1 MTSIALSI
9 LTSQSVEE
17 GRQNMKMSD
26 SEINAIVGAEERDS
40 IDFQTQIG
48 QDRAK
53 LMDYYN
59 CMPYGDEQEGQ
70 SQVVTSD
77 VSDVIEGMLPS
88 LVRIFTQGK
97 YVARF
102 ESDNPEYDKE
112 ADQKTAWANY
122 VFTRQNDGT
131 LILHNMFKDA
141 LLQYTGTVKVYWDEK
156 KEVTKEKY
164 RGLSLF
170 ELQKLQMDEET
181 EIEEQE
187 ERIEVIQGAPFTVYD
202 VSVKR
207 TTTIG
212 QTRVDNVPPEEFLI
226 CRSARDFRNPRFIGH
241 RTPKTRSQ
249 LILMGFDKDVVDT
262 LPADEYFDFQVSEEK
277 NARYWNY
284 DGLVDTNPGDS
295 SNDIIYLGEYYVYI
309 DTDGDGVAELWQ
321 VFRAGNQILDKAQV
335 DEHPFCVVVPIP
347 IPHRAIGSCPAEQV
361 ADIQYLKSTLMRQ
374 ALNNVYQTN
383 YMRTIVNERVDLDD
397 LLTPRAGGIIRVN
410 DEGPIGDS
418 LQPLVVQP
426 IAEPILR
433 MMEYVDVMREVRTGV
448 TRYNQGLDSESLNKT
463 ATGFKGIMEASQQR
477 LDMIARIFADTGV
490 RDIFRKII
498 KLGMQYQNDV
508 MQIRV
513 MGTPMEIDPTSW
525 RQNLDCR
532 LDVGLGSGDRQEKII
547 NLNAI
552 LTLQQQF
559 MQQGLALTDQAKMY
573 NTLERLAVEVGL
585 KDAAPYFN
593 DPNQPQQVL
602 QAQVEQL
609 TAMVQQMQAQ
619 MQNPLAEVEQIKAQA
634 KLAAEQQQQQFD
646 GQKMLLEMEQRQ
658 REFQANYLTKL
669 TELELK
675 YGQNVPGSMV

>member
-1 MTSIALSI
+1 
-9 LTSQSVEE
+9 
-17 GRQNMKMSD
+17 MKMSD
-26 SEINAIVGAEERDS
+26 AEINKIVGAEEDDS
-40 IDFQTQIG
+40 INFQSQIG
-48 QDRAK
+48 RDRAK
-53 LMDYYN
+53 LLDYYN
-59 CMPYGDEQEGQ
+59 CRPYGDEVEGQ
-70 SQVVTSD
+70 SQVVTSE

-97 YVARF
+97 YIARF

-141 LLQYTGTVKVYWDEK
+141 LLQYTGTVKIYWDEK

-170 ELQKLQMDEET
+170 ELQKLQMDQET

-187 ERIEVIQGAPFTVYD
+187 ERIEAVQGTPITVYD
-202 VSVKR
+202 VQVKR
-207 TTTIG
+207 TKTIG

-241 RTPKTRSQ
+241 RTPKTRSE
-249 LILMGFDKDVVDT
+249 LILMGFDRDT
-262 LPADEYFDFQVSEEK
+262 VENLPADEYYDFDVSYEK
-277 NARYWNY
+277 NSRYWNY
-284 DGLVDTNPGDS
+284 DGLIETNPGDP
-295 SNDIIYLGEYYVYI
+295 SNDVIYLGEYYVYM

-321 VFRAGNQILDKAQV
+321 VFRAGNVILDKNQV
-335 DEHPFCVVVPIP
+335 DEHPFAVVVPIP
-347 IPHRAIGSCPAEQV
+347 IPHRAIGSCPGEQV

-397 LLTPRAGGIIRVN
+397 LLTPRAGGIIRIN

-418 LQPLVVQP
+418 LQPLAVQP

-448 TRYNQGLDSESLNKT
+448 TRYNQGLDSEALNKT

-498 KLGMQYQNDV
+498 KLGMQYQNDS

-525 RQNLDCR
+525 RNNLDCR
-532 LDVGLGSGDRQEKII
+532 IDVGLGSGDRQEKIV
-547 NLNAI
+547 NLNTI
-552 LTLQQQF
+552 LAMQQQF
-559 MQQGLALTDQAKMY
+559 MQQGLPLADQAKMY
-573 NTLERLAVEVGL
+573 NTLEKLVVEVGL
-585 KDAAPYFN
+585 KDASPYFN
-593 DPNQPQQVL
+593 DPSQPQELL

-609 TAMVQQMQAQ
+609 SAAVQQLQAQ

-634 KLAAEQQQQQFD
+634 TLAEQQQKQQFET
-646 GQKMLLEMEQRQ
+646 QKLLLELEQKRK
-658 REFQANYLTKL
+658 EFETNYLTKL

-675 YGQNVPGSMV
+675 YGQNVPGALV

>member
-1 MTSIALSI
+1 
-9 LTSQSVEE
+9 
-17 GRQNMKMSD
+17 MKMSD
-26 SEINAIVGAEERDS
+26 AEINKIVGAEEDDA
-40 IDFQTQIG
+40 INFQSQIG
-48 QDRAK
+48 RDRAK
-53 LMDYYN
+53 LLDYYN
-59 CMPYGDEQEGQ
+59 CRPYGDEVEGQ

-141 LLQYTGTVKVYWDEK
+141 LLQYTGTVKIYWDEK
-156 KEVTKEKY
+156 KDVTKERY

-187 ERIEVIQGAPFTVYD
+187 ERIEVVQGTPFTVYD
-202 VSVKR
+202 VQVKR
-207 TTTIG
+207 TKTIG
-212 QTRVDNVPPEEFLI
+212 QTRIDNVPPEEFLI

-241 RTPKTRSQ
+241 RTPKTRSE
-249 LILMGFDKDVVDT
+249 LILMGFDRDT
-262 LPADEYFDFQVSEEK
+262 VENLPADEYYDFEVSYEK

-284 DGLVDTNPGDS
+284 DGLIETNPGDAS
-295 SNDIIYLGEYYVYI
+295 QDIIYLGEYYVYM

-321 VFRAGNQILDKAQV
+321 VFRAGNEILDKNQV
-335 DEHPFCVVVPIP
+335 DEHPFAVVVPIP
-347 IPHRAIGSCPAEQV
+347 IPHRAIGSCPGEQV

-448 TRYNQGLDSESLNKT
+448 TRYNQGLDSEALNKT

-498 KLGMQYQNDV
+498 KLGMQYQNDS

-525 RQNLDCR
+525 RNNLDCR
-532 LDVGLGSGDRQEKII
+532 IDVGLGSGDRQEKIV

-552 LTLQQQF
+552 LAMQQQF
-559 MQQGLALTDQAKMY
+559 LQQGLPLADQAKMY
-573 NTLERLAVEVGL
+573 NTLEKLVVEVGL
-585 KDAAPYFN
+585 KDASPYFN
-593 DPNQPQQVL
+593 DPTQPQQML

-609 TAMVQQMQAQ
+609 SAAVQQLQAQ

-634 KLAAEQQQQQFD
+634 SLAEQQQKQQFET
-646 GQKMLLEMEQRQ
+646 QKLLLEMEQKRK
-658 REFQANYLTKL
+658 EFETNYLTKL

-675 YGQNVPGSMV
+675 YGQNVPGALV

>member
-1 MTSIALSI
+1 
-9 LTSQSVEE
+9 
-17 GRQNMKMSD
+17 MKMSD
-26 SEINAIVGAEERDS
+26 SEINAIVAAEERDS

-59 CMPYGDEQEGQ
+59 CRPYGDEVEGQ

-97 YVARF
+97 NIAYF
-102 ESDNPEYDKE
+102 E
-112 ADQKTAWANY
+112 ADRPQYDLEAQQKTAYANW

-156 KEVTKEKY
+156 KEVTKERY

-170 ELQKLQMDEET
+170 ELQKLQLDEET

-187 ERIEVIQGAPFTVYD
+187 ERQEFVQGTPVTVYD
-202 VSVKR
+202 VVVKR

-212 QTRVDNVPPEEFLI
+212 KTCIDNVPPEEFLI
-226 CRSARDFRNPRFIGH
+226 SRRARDFKNPPFIGH

-249 LILMGFDKDVVDT
+249 LILMGFDKDIVET
-262 LPADEYFDFQVSEEK
+262 LPADEYFDFQMSEEK

-284 DGLVDTNPGDS
+284 DGLYDVNPGDP
-295 SNDIIYLGEYYVYI
+295 SNDIIYLGEYYVYL

-321 VFRAGNQILDKAQV
+321 VFRAGNQVLNKEQV
-335 DEHPFCVVVPIP
+335 EEHPFCVVVPIP
-347 IPHRAIGSCPAEQV
+347 IPHRAIGSCPGEQV

-374 ALNNVYQTN
+374 ALNNIYQTN

-397 LLTPRAGGIIRVN
+397 LLTPRAGGIVRVN
-410 DEGPIGDS
+410 DDGPIGDS

-448 TRYNQGLDSESLNKT
+448 TRYNQGLDSEALNKT

-490 RDIFRKII
+490 RDIFRKIV
-498 KLGMQYQNDV
+498 KLAMQYQNDAL
-508 MQIRV
+508 QIRV
-513 MGTPMEIDPTSW
+513 LGEPLEVDPTSW
-525 RQNLDCR
+525 RRNLDCR
-532 LDVGLGSGDRQEKII
+532 LDVGLGSGDRQEKIV

-552 LTLQQQF
+552 LAIQQGL
-559 MQQGLALTDQAKMY
+559 MQQGSQLTDQTKMY
-573 NTLERLAVEVGL
+573 NTLDKLAVEVGL
-585 KDAAPYFN
+585 KDAALYFN
-593 DPNQPQQVL
+593 NPAQPQEML

-609 TAMVQQMQAQ
+609 TQMVQQMQAQ
-619 MQNPLAEVEQIKAQA
+619 MQNPLAEVEQIKAEA
-634 KLAAEQQQQQFD
+634 KLATTQQQQQFD
-646 GQKMLLEMEQRQ
+646 MQKLLMEMEQKQ
-658 REFQANYLTKL
+658 REFQTNYLTKL

>member
-1 MTSIALSI
+1 
-9 LTSQSVEE
+9 
-17 GRQNMKMSD
+17 MKMSD
-26 SEINAIVGAEERDS
+26 AEINKIVGAEEDDS
-40 IDFQTQIG
+40 INFQSQIG
-48 QDRAK
+48 RDRAK
-53 LMDYYN
+53 LLDYYN
-59 CMPYGDEQEGQ
+59 CRPYGDEVEGQ
-70 SQVVTSD
+70 SQVVTSE

-97 YVARF
+97 YIARF

-141 LLQYTGTVKVYWDEK
+141 LLQYTGTVKIYWDEK

-187 ERIEVIQGAPFTVYD
+187 ERIEAVQGTPITVYD
-202 VSVKR
+202 VQIKR
-207 TTTIG
+207 TKTIG
-212 QTRVDNVPPEEFLI
+212 QTRIDNVPPEEFLI

-241 RTPKTRSQ
+241 RTPKTRSE
-249 LILMGFDKDVVDT
+249 LILMGFDRDT
-262 LPADEYFDFQVSEEK
+262 VENLPADEYYDFDVSYEK
-277 NARYWNY
+277 NSRYWNY
-284 DGLVDTNPGDS
+284 DGLIETNPGDP
-295 SNDIIYLGEYYVYI
+295 SNDVIYLGEYYVYM

-321 VFRAGNQILDKAQV
+321 VFRAGNVILDKNQV
-335 DEHPFCVVVPIP
+335 DEHPFAVVVPIP
-347 IPHRAIGSCPAEQV
+347 IPHRAIGSCPGEQV

-397 LLTPRAGGIIRVN
+397 LLTPRAGGIIRIN

-418 LQPLVVQP
+418 LQPLAVQP

-448 TRYNQGLDSESLNKT
+448 TRYNQGLDSEALNKT

-498 KLGMQYQNDV
+498 KLGMQYQNDS

-525 RQNLDCR
+525 RNNLDCR
-532 LDVGLGSGDRQEKII
+532 IDVGLGSGDRQEKIV
-547 NLNAI
+547 NLNTI
-552 LTLQQQF
+552 LAMQQQF
-559 MQQGLALTDQAKMY
+559 MQQGLPLADQAKMY
-573 NTLERLAVEVGL
+573 NTLEKLVVEVGL
-585 KDAAPYFN
+585 KDASPYFN
-593 DPNQPQQVL
+593 DPSQPQELL

-609 TAMVQQMQAQ
+609 SAAVQQLQAQ

-634 KLAAEQQQQQFD
+634 TLAEQQQKQQFET
-646 GQKMLLEMEQRQ
+646 QKLLLELEQKRK
-658 REFQANYLTKL
+658 EFETNYLTKL

-675 YGQNVPGSMV
+675 YGQNVPGALV

>member
-1 MTSIALSI
+1 
-9 LTSQSVEE
+9 
-17 GRQNMKMSD
+17 MKMSD
-26 SEINAIVGAEERDS
+26 SEINAIVAAEERDS

-59 CMPYGDEQEGQ
+59 CRPYGDEVEGQ

-97 YVARF
+97 NIAYF
-102 ESDNPEYDKE
+102 E
-112 ADQKTAWANY
+112 ADRPQYDLEAQQKTAYANW

-156 KEVTKEKY
+156 KEVTKERY

-170 ELQKLQMDEET
+170 ELQKLQLDEET

-187 ERIEVIQGAPFTVYD
+187 ERQEFVQGTPVTVYD
-202 VSVKR
+202 VVVKR

-212 QTRVDNVPPEEFLI
+212 KTCIDNVPPEEFLI
-226 CRSARDFRNPRFIGH
+226 SRRARDFKNPPFIGH

-249 LILMGFDKDVVDT
+249 LILMGFDKDIVET
-262 LPADEYFDFQVSEEK
+262 LPADEYFDFQMSEEK

-284 DGLVDTNPGDS
+284 DGLYDVNPGDP
-295 SNDIIYLGEYYVYI
+295 SNDIIYLGEYYVYL

-321 VFRAGNQILDKAQV
+321 VFRAGNQVLNKEQV
-335 DEHPFCVVVPIP
+335 EEHPFCVVVPIP
-347 IPHRAIGSCPAEQV
+347 IPHRAIGSCPGEQV

-374 ALNNVYQTN
+374 ALNNIYQTN

-397 LLTPRAGGIIRVN
+397 LLTPRAGGIVRVN
-410 DEGPIGDS
+410 DDGPIGDS

-448 TRYNQGLDSESLNKT
+448 TRYNQGLDSEALNKT

-490 RDIFRKII
+490 RDIFRKIV
-498 KLGMQYQNDV
+498 KLAMQYQNDAL
-508 MQIRV
+508 QIRV
-513 MGTPMEIDPTSW
+513 LGEPLEVDPTSW
-525 RQNLDCR
+525 RRNLDCR
-532 LDVGLGSGDRQEKII
+532 LDVGLGSGDRQEKIV

-552 LTLQQQF
+552 LAI
-559 MQQGLALTDQAKMY
+559 QQGLIQQGSQLTDQTKMY
-573 NTLERLAVEVGL
+573 NTLDKLAVEVGL
-585 KDAAPYFN
+585 KDAALYFN
-593 DPNQPQQVL
+593 NPAQPQEML

-609 TAMVQQMQAQ
+609 TQMVQQMQAQ
-619 MQNPLAEVEQIKAQA
+619 MQNPLAEVEQIKAEA
-634 KLAAEQQQQQFD
+634 KLATTQQQQQFD
-646 GQKMLLEMEQRQ
+646 MQKLLMEMEQKQ
-658 REFQANYLTKL
+658 REFQTNYLTKL

>member
-1 MTSIALSI
+1 
-9 LTSQSVEE
+9 
-17 GRQNMKMSD
+17 MKMSD
-26 SEINAIVGAEERDS
+26 AEINKIVGAEEDDA
-40 IDFQTQIG
+40 INFQSQIG
-48 QDRAK
+48 RDRAK
-53 LMDYYN
+53 LLDYYN
-59 CMPYGDEQEGQ
+59 CRPYGDEVEGQ

-141 LLQYTGTVKVYWDEK
+141 LLQYTGTVKIYWDEK
-156 KEVTKEKY
+156 KDVTKERY

-187 ERIEVIQGAPFTVYD
+187 ERIEVVQGTPFTVYD
-202 VSVKR
+202 VQVKR
-207 TTTIG
+207 TKTIG
-212 QTRVDNVPPEEFLI
+212 QTRIDNVPPEEFLI

-241 RTPKTRSQ
+241 RTPKTRSE
-249 LILMGFDKDVVDT
+249 LILMGFDRDT
-262 LPADEYFDFQVSEEK
+262 VENLPADEYYDFEVSYEK
-277 NARYWNY
+277 NSRYWNY
-284 DGLVDTNPGDS
+284 DGLLETNPGDAS
-295 SNDIIYLGEYYVYI
+295 QDIIYLGEYYVYM

-321 VFRAGNQILDKAQV
+321 VFRAGNVILDKNQV
-335 DEHPFCVVVPIP
+335 DEHPFAVVVPIP
-347 IPHRAIGSCPAEQV
+347 IPHRAIGSCPGEQV

-418 LQPLVVQP
+418 LQPLAVQP

-448 TRYNQGLDSESLNKT
+448 TRYNQGLDSEALNKT

-498 KLGMQYQNDV
+498 KLGMQYQNDS

-525 RQNLDCR
+525 RNNLDCR
-532 LDVGLGSGDRQEKII
+532 IDVGLGSGDRQEKIV

-552 LTLQQQF
+552 LAMQQQF
-559 MQQGLALTDQAKMY
+559 LQQGLPLADQAKMY
-573 NTLERLAVEVGL
+573 NTLEKLVVEVGL

-593 DPNQPQQVL
+593 DPSQPQQLL

-609 TAMVQQMQAQ
+609 SAAVQQLQAQ

-634 KLAAEQQQQQFD
+634 SLAEQQQKQQFET
-646 GQKMLLEMEQRQ
+646 QKLLLEMEQKRK
-658 REFQANYLTKL
+658 EFETNYLTKL

-675 YGQNVPGSMV
+675 YGQNVPGALV

>member
-1 MTSIALSI
+1 
-9 LTSQSVEE
+9 
-17 GRQNMKMSD
+17 MKMPD
-26 SEINAIVGAEERDS
+26 SEINAIVAAEERDS

-59 CMPYGDEQEGQ
+59 CRPYGDEVEGQ

-97 YVARF
+97 NIAYF
-102 ESDNPEYDKE
+102 ESDRPQYDRE
-112 ADQKTAWANY
+112 AQQKTAYANW

-141 LLQYTGTVKVYWDEK
+141 LLQYTGTVKVYWDES
-156 KEVTKEKY
+156 KEVTKERY

-170 ELQKLQMDEET
+170 ELQKLQLDEET

-187 ERIEVIQGAPFTVYD
+187 ERQEFVQGTPVTVYD
-202 VSVKR
+202 VVVKR
-207 TTTIG
+207 TTIVG
-212 QTRVDNVPPEEFLI
+212 KTRIDNVPPEEFLI
-226 CRSARDFRNPRFIGH
+226 SRRARDFKNPPFIGH

-249 LILMGFDKDVVDT
+249 LILMGFDKDVVET
-262 LPADEYFDFQVSEEK
+262 LPADEYFDFQMSEEK

-284 DGLVDTNPGDS
+284 DGLYDVNPGDP
-295 SNDIIYLGEYYVYI
+295 SNDIIYLGEYYVYL
-309 DTDGDGVAELWQ
+309 DTDGDGIAELWQ
-321 VFRAGNQILDKAQV
+321 VFRAGNQVLAKEQV
-335 DEHPFCVVVPIP
+335 EEHPFCVVVPIP
-347 IPHRAIGSCPAEQV
+347 IPHRAIGSCPGEQV

-448 TRYNQGLDSESLNKT
+448 TRYNQGLDSEALNKT

-490 RDIFRKII
+490 RDIFRKIV
-498 KLGMQYQNDV
+498 KLAMQYQNDAL
-508 MQIRV
+508 QIRV
-513 MGTPMEIDPTSW
+513 LGEPLEVDPTAW
-525 RQNLDCR
+525 RNNLDCR

-552 LTLQQQF
+552 LAI
-559 MQQGLALTDQAKMY
+559 QQGLIQQGSPLTDQVKMY
-573 NTLERLAVEVGL
+573 NTLDKLAVEVGL
-585 KDAAPYFN
+585 KDAGLYFN
-593 DPNQPQQVL
+593 NPTQPQELL

-609 TAMVQQMQAQ
+609 TMMVQQMQAQ
-619 MQNPLAEVEQIKAQA
+619 LQNPLAEVEQIKSQT
-634 KLAAEQQQQQFD
+634 KLATEQQQQQFD
-646 GQKMLLEMEQRQ
+646 MQKMLLEMEQRQ

>member
-1 MTSIALSI
+1 
-9 LTSQSVEE
+9 
-17 GRQNMKMSD
+17 MKMSD
-26 SEINAIVGAEERDS
+26 SEINAIVAAEERDS

-59 CMPYGDEQEGQ
+59 CRPYGDEVDGQ

-97 YVARF
+97 NIAYF
-102 ESDNPEYDKE
+102 ESDRPQYDRE
-112 ADQKTAWANY
+112 AQQKTAYANW

-156 KEVTKEKY
+156 KEVTKERY

-170 ELQKLQMDEET
+170 ELQKLQLDEET
-181 EIEEQE
+181 EIEDQE
-187 ERIEVIQGAPFTVYD
+187 ERQEFVQGVPVTVYD

-207 TTTIG
+207 TTVIG
-212 QTRVDNVPPEEFLI
+212 KTCIDNIPPEEFLI
-226 CRSARDFRNPRFIGH
+226 SRRARDFKNPPFIGH

-249 LILMGFDKDVVDT
+249 LILMGFDKDIVET
-262 LPADEYFDFQVSEEK
+262 LPADEYFDFQMSEEK

-284 DGLVDTNPGDS
+284 DGLYDVNPGDP
-295 SNDIIYLGEYYVYI
+295 SNDIIYLGEYYAYL

-321 VFRAGNQILDKAQV
+321 VFRAGNQVLAKEQV

-347 IPHRAIGSCPAEQV
+347 IPHRAIGSCPGEQV
-361 ADIQYLKSTLMRQ
+361 ADIQYLKSTLLRQ
-374 ALNNVYQTN
+374 ALNNIYQTN

-397 LLTPRAGGIIRVN
+397 LLTPRAGGIVRVN
-410 DEGPIGDS
+410 DDGPIGDS

-448 TRYNQGLDSESLNKT
+448 TRYNQGLDSEALNKT

-477 LDMIARIFADTGV
+477 MDMIARIFADTGV
-490 RDIFRKII
+490 RDIFRKIV
-498 KLGMQYQNDV
+498 KLAMQYQNDAL
-508 MQIRV
+508 QIRV
-513 MGTPMEIDPTSW
+513 LGEPLEVDPTAW
-525 RQNLDCR
+525 RYNLDCR

-552 LTLQQQF
+552 LAI
-559 MQQGLALTDQAKMY
+559 QQGLMQTGSPLTDQAKMY
-573 NTLERLAVEVGL
+573 NTLDKLAVEVGL
-585 KDAAPYFN
+585 KDAGLYFN
-593 DPNQPQQVL
+593 NPAQPAQLL

-619 MQNPLAEVEQIKAQA
+619 MQNPLAEVEQIKAEA
-634 KLAAEQQQQQFD
+634 KLAVEQQQQQFD
-646 GQKMLLEMEQRQ
+646 TQKLLLEMEQRQ

-675 YGQNVPGSMV
+675 YKQNVPGAIV

>member
-1 MTSIALSI
+1 
-9 LTSQSVEE
+9 
-17 GRQNMKMSD
+17 MKMSD
-26 SEINAIVGAEERDS
+26 AEINKIVGAEEDDA
-40 IDFQTQIG
+40 INFQSQIG
-48 QDRAK
+48 RDRAK
-53 LMDYYN
+53 LLDYYN
-59 CMPYGDEQEGQ
+59 CRPYGDEVEGQ

-141 LLQYTGTVKVYWDEK
+141 LLQYTGTVKIYWDEK
-156 KEVTKEKY
+156 KDVTKEKY

-170 ELQKLQMDEET
+170 ELQKLQIDEET

-187 ERIEVIQGAPFTVYD
+187 ERIEVVQGTPFTVYD
-202 VSVKR
+202 VQVKR
-207 TTTIG
+207 TKTIG
-212 QTRVDNVPPEEFLI
+212 QTRIDNVPPEEFLI

-241 RTPKTRSQ
+241 RTPKTRSE
-249 LILMGFDKDVVDT
+249 LILMGFDRDT
-262 LPADEYFDFQVSEEK
+262 VENLPADEYYDFEVSYEK
-277 NARYWNY
+277 NSRYWNY
-284 DGLVDTNPGDS
+284 DGLLETNPGDPS
-295 SNDIIYLGEYYVYI
+295 QDVIYLGEYYVYM

-321 VFRAGNQILDKAQV
+321 VFRAGNVILDKNQV
-335 DEHPFCVVVPIP
+335 DEHPFAVVVPIP
-347 IPHRAIGSCPAEQV
+347 IPHRAIGSCPGEQV

-418 LQPLVVQP
+418 LQPLAVQP

-448 TRYNQGLDSESLNKT
+448 TRYNQGLDSEALNKT
-463 ATGFKGIMEASQQR
+463 ATGFRGIMEASQQR

-498 KLGMQYQNDV
+498 KLGMQYQNDS

-525 RQNLDCR
+525 RNNLDCR
-532 LDVGLGSGDRQEKII
+532 IDVGLGSGDRQEKIV

-552 LTLQQQF
+552 LAMQQQF
-559 MQQGLALTDQAKMY
+559 MQQGMPLADQAKMY
-573 NTLERLAVEVGL
+573 NTLEKLVVEVGL
-585 KDAAPYFN
+585 KDASPYFN
-593 DPNQPQQVL
+593 DPSQPQQLL

-609 TAMVQQMQAQ
+609 SAAVQQLQAQ

-634 KLAAEQQQQQFD
+634 SLAEQQQKQQFET
-646 GQKMLLEMEQRQ
+646 QKLLLELEQKRK
-658 REFQANYLTKL
+658 EFETNYLTKL

-675 YGQNVPGSMV
+675 YGQNVPGALV

>member
-1 MTSIALSI
+1 
-9 LTSQSVEE
+9 
-17 GRQNMKMSD
+17 MKMSD
-26 SEINAIVGAEERDS
+26 SEINAIVAAEERDS

-59 CMPYGDEQEGQ
+59 CRPYGDEVDGQ

-97 YVARF
+97 NIAYF
-102 ESDNPEYDKE
+102 ESDRPQFDRE
-112 ADQKTAWANY
+112 AQQKTAYANW

-156 KEVTKEKY
+156 KEVTKERY
-164 RGLSLF
+164 RGLSLL
-170 ELQKLQMDEET
+170 ELQRLQLDEET
-181 EIEEQE
+181 EIEDQE
-187 ERIEVIQGAPFTVYD
+187 ERQELVQGVPVTVYD

-212 QTRVDNVPPEEFLI
+212 KTCIDNIPPEEFLI
-226 CRSARDFRNPRFIGH
+226 SRRARDFKNPPFIGH

-249 LILMGFDKDVVDT
+249 LILMGFDKDVVET
-262 LPADEYFDFQVSEEK
+262 LPADEYFDFQMSEEK

-284 DGLVDTNPGDS
+284 DGLYDVNPGDP
-295 SNDIIYLGEYYVYI
+295 SNDIIYLGEYYAYL

-321 VFRAGNQILDKAQV
+321 VFRAGNQVLAKEQV

-347 IPHRAIGSCPAEQV
+347 IPHRAIGSCPGEQV
-361 ADIQYLKSTLMRQ
+361 ADIQYLKSTLLRQ
-374 ALNNVYQTN
+374 ALNNIYQTN

-397 LLTPRAGGIIRVN
+397 LLTPRAGGIVRIN
-410 DEGPIGDS
+410 DDGPIGDS

-448 TRYNQGLDSESLNKT
+448 TRYNQGLDSEALNKT

-477 LDMIARIFADTGV
+477 MDMIARIFADTGV
-490 RDIFRKII
+490 RDIFRKIV
-498 KLGMQYQNDV
+498 KLAMQYQNDAL
-508 MQIRV
+508 QIRV
-513 MGTPMEIDPTSW
+513 LGEPLEVDPTSW
-525 RQNLDCR
+525 RYNLDCR

-552 LTLQQQF
+552 LAI
-559 MQQGLALTDQAKMY
+559 QQGLMQTGSPLTDQVKMY
-573 NTLERLAVEVGL
+573 NTLDKLAVEVGL
-585 KDAAPYFN
+585 KDAGLYFN
-593 DPNQPQQVL
+593 NPAQPAQLL

-609 TAMVQQMQAQ
+609 TAVVQQLQAQ
-619 MQNPLAEVEQIKAQA
+619 MQNPLAEVEQIKAEA
-634 KLAAEQQQQQFD
+634 KLAVEQQQQQFD
-646 GQKMLLEMEQRQ
+646 TQKMLLEMEQRQ

-675 YGQNVPGSMV
+675 YKQNVPGAIV

>member
-1 MTSIALSI
+1 
-9 LTSQSVEE
+9 
-17 GRQNMKMSD
+17 MKMPD
-26 SEINAIVGAEERDS
+26 SEINAIVAAEERDS

-59 CMPYGDEQEGQ
+59 CRPYGDEVEGQ

-97 YVARF
+97 NIAYF
-102 ESDNPEYDKE
+102 ESDRPQYDRE
-112 ADQKTAWANY
+112 AQQKTAYANW

-141 LLQYTGTVKVYWDEK
+141 LLQYTGTVKVYWDET
-156 KEVTKEKY
+156 KEVTKERY

-170 ELQKLQMDEET
+170 ELQKLQLDEET

-187 ERIEVIQGAPFTVYD
+187 ERQEFVQGAPVTVYD
-202 VSVKR
+202 VVVKR
-207 TTTIG
+207 TTIVG
-212 QTRVDNVPPEEFLI
+212 KTRIDNVPPEEFLI
-226 CRSARDFRNPRFIGH
+226 SRRARDFKNPPFIGH

-249 LILMGFDKDVVDT
+249 LILMGFDKDVVET
-262 LPADEYFDFQVSEEK
+262 LPADEYFDFQMSEEK

-284 DGLVDTNPGDS
+284 DGLYDVNPGDP
-295 SNDIIYLGEYYVYI
+295 SNDIIYLGEYYVYL
-309 DTDGDGVAELWQ
+309 DTDGDGIAELWQ
-321 VFRAGNQILDKAQV
+321 VFRAGNQVLAKEQV
-335 DEHPFCVVVPIP
+335 EEHPFCVVVPIP
-347 IPHRAIGSCPAEQV
+347 IPHRAIGSCPGEQV

-448 TRYNQGLDSESLNKT
+448 TRYNQGLDSEALNKT

-490 RDIFRKII
+490 RDIFRKIV
-498 KLGMQYQNDV
+498 KLAMQYQNDAL
-508 MQIRV
+508 QIRV
-513 MGTPMEIDPTSW
+513 LGEPLEVDPTAW
-525 RQNLDCR
+525 RNNLDCR

-552 LTLQQQF
+552 LAIQQGL
-559 MQQGLALTDQAKMY
+559 MQQGSPLTDQVKMY
-573 NTLERLAVEVGL
+573 NTLDKLAVEVGL
-585 KDAAPYFN
+585 KDASLYFN
-593 DPNQPQQVL
+593 NPTQPQELL

-609 TAMVQQMQAQ
+609 TMMVQQMQAQ
-619 MQNPLAEVEQIKAQA
+619 MQNPLAEVEQIKAQT
-634 KLAAEQQQQQFD
+634 KLATEQQQQQFD
-646 GQKMLLEMEQRQ
+646 TQKMLLEMEQRQ

>member
-1 MTSIALSI
+1 
-9 LTSQSVEE
+9 
-17 GRQNMKMSD
+17 MKMSD
-26 SEINAIVGAEERDS
+26 AEINKIVGAEEDDA
-40 IDFQTQIG
+40 INFQSQIG
-48 QDRAK
+48 RDRAK
-53 LMDYYN
+53 LLDYYN
-59 CMPYGDEQEGQ
+59 CRPYGDEVEGQ

-141 LLQYTGTVKVYWDEK
+141 LLQYTGTVKIYWDEK
-156 KEVTKEKY
+156 KDVTKEKY

-187 ERIEVIQGAPFTVYD
+187 ERIEVVQGTPFTVYD
-202 VSVKR
+202 VQVKR
-207 TTTIG
+207 TKTIG
-212 QTRVDNVPPEEFLI
+212 QTRIDNVPPEEFLI

-241 RTPKTRSQ
+241 RTPKTRSE
-249 LILMGFDKDVVDT
+249 LILMGFDRDT
-262 LPADEYFDFQVSEEK
+262 VENLPADEYYDFEVSYEK
-277 NARYWNY
+277 NSRYWNY
-284 DGLVDTNPGDS
+284 DGLLETNPGDPS
-295 SNDIIYLGEYYVYI
+295 QDVIYLGEYYVYM

-321 VFRAGNQILDKAQV
+321 VFRAGNVILDKNQV
-335 DEHPFCVVVPIP
+335 DEHPFAVVVPIP
-347 IPHRAIGSCPAEQV
+347 IPHRAIGSCPGEQV

-418 LQPLVVQP
+418 LQPLAVQP

-448 TRYNQGLDSESLNKT
+448 TRYNQGLDSEALNKT

-498 KLGMQYQNDV
+498 KLGMQYQNDS

-513 MGTPMEIDPTSW
+513 MGQPMEIDPTSW
-525 RQNLDCR
+525 RNNLDCR
-532 LDVGLGSGDRQEKII
+532 IDVGLGSGDRQEKIV

-552 LTLQQQF
+552 LAMQQQF
-559 MQQGLALTDQAKMY
+559 MQQGMPLADQAKMY
-573 NTLERLAVEVGL
+573 NTLEKLVVEVGL
-585 KDAAPYFN
+585 KDASPYFN
-593 DPNQPQQVL
+593 DPSQPQQLL

-609 TAMVQQMQAQ
+609 SAAVQQLQAQ

-634 KLAAEQQQQQFD
+634 SLAEQQQKQQFET
-646 GQKMLLEMEQRQ
+646 QKLLLELEQKRK
-658 REFQANYLTKL
+658 EFETNYLTKL

-675 YGQNVPGSMV
+675 YGQNVPGALV

>member
-1 MTSIALSI
+1 
-9 LTSQSVEE
+9 
-17 GRQNMKMSD
+17 MKMPD
-26 SEINAIVGAEERDS
+26 SEINAIVAAEERDS

-59 CMPYGDEQEGQ
+59 CRPYGDEVEGQ

-97 YVARF
+97 NIAYF
-102 ESDNPEYDKE
+102 ESDRPQYDRE
-112 ADQKTAWANY
+112 AQQKTAYANW

-141 LLQYTGTVKVYWDEK
+141 LLQYTGTVKVYWDES
-156 KEVTKEKY
+156 KEVTKERY

-170 ELQKLQMDEET
+170 ELQKLQLDEET

-187 ERIEVIQGAPFTVYD
+187 ERQEFVQGTPVTVYD
-202 VSVKR
+202 VVVKR
-207 TTTIG
+207 TTIVG
-212 QTRVDNVPPEEFLI
+212 KTRIDNVPPEEFLI
-226 CRSARDFRNPRFIGH
+226 SRRARDFKNPPFIGH

-249 LILMGFDKDVVDT
+249 LILMGFDKDVVET
-262 LPADEYFDFQVSEEK
+262 LPADEYFDFQMSEEK

-284 DGLVDTNPGDS
+284 DGLYDVNPGDP
-295 SNDIIYLGEYYVYI
+295 SNDIIYLGEYYVYL
-309 DTDGDGVAELWQ
+309 DTDGDGIAELWQ
-321 VFRAGNQILDKAQV
+321 VFRAGNQVLAKEQV
-335 DEHPFCVVVPIP
+335 EEHPFCVVVPIP
-347 IPHRAIGSCPAEQV
+347 IPHRAIGSCPGEQV

-448 TRYNQGLDSESLNKT
+448 TRYNQGLDSEALNKT

-490 RDIFRKII
+490 RDIFRKIV
-498 KLGMQYQNDV
+498 KLAMQYQNDAL
-508 MQIRV
+508 QIRV
-513 MGTPMEIDPTSW
+513 LGEPLEVDPTSW
-525 RQNLDCR
+525 RNNLDCR

-552 LTLQQQF
+552 LAI
-559 MQQGLALTDQAKMY
+559 QQGLIQQGSPLTDQAKMY
-573 NTLERLAVEVGL
+573 NTLDKLAVEVGL
-585 KDAAPYFN
+585 KDAALYFN
-593 DPNQPQQVL
+593 NPTQPQELL

-609 TAMVQQMQAQ
+609 TMMVQQMQAQ
-619 MQNPLAEVEQIKAQA
+619 LQNPLAEVEQIKSQT
-634 KLAAEQQQQQFD
+634 KLATEQQQQQFD
-646 GQKMLLEMEQRQ
+646 MQKMLLEMEQRQ

>member
-1 MTSIALSI
+1 
-9 LTSQSVEE
+9 
-17 GRQNMKMSD
+17 MKMPD
-26 SEINAIVGAEERDS
+26 SEINAIVAAEERDS

-59 CMPYGDEQEGQ
+59 CRPYGDEIEGQ

-97 YVARF
+97 NIAYF
-102 ESDNPEYDKE
+102 ESDRPEYDRE
-112 ADQKTAWANY
+112 AAQKTAYANW

-141 LLQYTGTVKVYWDEK
+141 LLQYTGTVKVYWDES
-156 KEVTKEKY
+156 KEVTKERY

-170 ELQKLQMDEET
+170 ELQKLQLDEET

-187 ERIEVIQGAPFTVYD
+187 ERQEFVQGTPVSVYD
-202 VSVKR
+202 VVVKR
-207 TTTIG
+207 TTIVG
-212 QTRVDNVPPEEFLI
+212 KTRIDNVPPEEFLI
-226 CRSARDFRNPRFIGH
+226 SRRARDFKNPPFIGH

-249 LILMGFDKDVVDT
+249 LILMGFDKDVVET
-262 LPADEYFDFQVSEEK
+262 LPADEYFDFQMSEEK

-284 DGLVDTNPGDS
+284 DGLYDVNPGDP
-295 SNDIIYLGEYYVYI
+295 SNDIIYLGEYYVYL
-309 DTDGDGVAELWQ
+309 DTDGDGIAELWQ
-321 VFRAGNQILDKAQV
+321 VFRAGNQVLGKEQV

-347 IPHRAIGSCPAEQV
+347 IPHRAIGSCPGEQV

-374 ALNNVYQTN
+374 ALNNIYQTN

-397 LLTPRAGGIIRVN
+397 LLTPRAGGIVRVN
-410 DEGPIGDS
+410 DDGPIGDS

-448 TRYNQGLDSESLNKT
+448 TRYNQGLDSEALNKT

-490 RDIFRKII
+490 RDIFRKIV
-498 KLGMQYQNDV
+498 KLAMQYQNDAL
-508 MQIRV
+508 QIRV
-513 MGTPMEIDPTSW
+513 LGEPLEVDPTSW
-525 RQNLDCR
+525 RNNLDCR

-552 LTLQQQF
+552 LAI
-559 MQQGLALTDQAKMY
+559 QQGLIQSGSPLTDQGKMY
-573 NTLERLAVEVGL
+573 NTLDKLAVEVGL
-585 KDAAPYFN
+585 KDAGLYFN
-593 DPNQPQQVL
+593 NPTQPQELL

-609 TAMVQQMQAQ
+609 TTMVQQMQAQ

-646 GQKMLLEMEQRQ
+646 SQKMLLEMEQRQ

>member
-1 MTSIALSI
+1 
-9 LTSQSVEE
+9 
-17 GRQNMKMSD
+17 MKMSD
-26 SEINAIVGAEERDS
+26 AEINKIVGAEEDDA
-40 IDFQTQIG
+40 INFQSQIG
-48 QDRAK
+48 RDRAK
-53 LMDYYN
+53 LLDYYN
-59 CMPYGDEQEGQ
+59 CRPYGDEVEGQ

-141 LLQYTGTVKVYWDEK
+141 LLQYTGTVKIYWDEK
-156 KEVTKEKY
+156 KDVTKERY

-187 ERIEVIQGAPFTVYD
+187 ERIEVVQGTPITVYD
-202 VSVKR
+202 VQVKR
-207 TTTIG
+207 TKTIG
-212 QTRVDNVPPEEFLI
+212 QTRIDNVPPEEFLI

-241 RTPKTRSQ
+241 RTPKTRSE
-249 LILMGFDKDVVDT
+249 LILMGFDRDT
-262 LPADEYFDFQVSEEK
+262 VENLPADEYYDFEVSYEK

-284 DGLVDTNPGDS
+284 DGLIETNPGDS
-295 SNDIIYLGEYYVYI
+295 SQDIIYLGEYYVYM

-321 VFRAGNQILDKAQV
+321 VFLAGNVILDKNQV
-335 DEHPFCVVVPIP
+335 DEHPFAVVVPIP
-347 IPHRAIGSCPAEQV
+347 IPHRAIGSCPGEQV

-448 TRYNQGLDSESLNKT
+448 TRYNQGLDSEALNKT

-498 KLGMQYQNDV
+498 KLSTQYQNDS

-513 MGTPMEIDPTSW
+513 MGAPMEIDPTSW
-525 RQNLDCR
+525 RNNLDCR
-532 LDVGLGSGDRQEKII
+532 IDVGLGSGDRQEKIV

-552 LTLQQQF
+552 LAMQQQF
-559 MQQGLALTDQAKMY
+559 MQQGIPLADQAKMY
-573 NTLERLAVEVGL
+573 NTLEKLVVEVGL
-585 KDAAPYFN
+585 KDASPYFN
-593 DPNQPQQVL
+593 DPSQPQQLL

-609 TAMVQQMQAQ
+609 SAAVQQLQAQ

-634 KLAAEQQQQQFD
+634 SLAEQQQKQQFET
-646 GQKMLLEMEQRQ
+646 QKLLLEMEQKRK
-658 REFQANYLTKL
+658 EFETNYLTKL

-675 YGQNVPGSMV
+675 YGQNVPGALV

>member
-1 MTSIALSI
+1 
-9 LTSQSVEE
+9 
-17 GRQNMKMSD
+17 MKMSD
-26 SEINAIVGAEERDS
+26 AEINKIVGAEEDDS
-40 IDFQTQIG
+40 INFQSQIG

-53 LMDYYN
+53 LLDYYN
-59 CMPYGDEQEGQ
+59 CRPFGDEVDGQ

-97 YVARF
+97 YIARF
-102 ESDNPEYDKE
+102 EADNPEYDKE

-141 LLQYTGTVKVYWDEK
+141 LLQYTGTVKIYWDEK
-156 KEVTKEKY
+156 KEVTKERY

-181 EIEEQE
+181 DIEEQE
-187 ERIEVIQGAPFTVYD
+187 ERIEIVQGSPFTVYD
-202 VSVKR
+202 VQVKR
-207 TTTIG
+207 TKTVG
-212 QTRVDNVPPEEFLI
+212 QTRIDNIPPEEFLI
-226 CRSARDFRNPRFIGH
+226 CRSARDFNNPRFIGH
-241 RTPKTRSQ
+241 RTPKTRSE
-249 LILMGFDKDVVDT
+249 LILMGFDRDT
-262 LPADEYFDFQVSEEK
+262 VENLPADEYYDFDTSYEK
-277 NARYWNY
+277 NSRYWNY
-284 DGLVDTNPGDS
+284 DGLIETNPGDP
-295 SNDIIYLGEYYVYI
+295 SNDIIYLGEYYVYM

-321 VFRAGNQILDKAQV
+321 VFRAGNQILGKEQV
-335 DEHPFCVVVPIP
+335 DEHPFAVVVPIP
-347 IPHRAIGSCPAEQV
+347 IPHRAIGSCPGEQV

-448 TRYNQGLDSESLNKT
+448 TRYNQGLDSEALNKT

-498 KLGMQYQNDV
+498 KLSMQYQNDS

-525 RQNLDCR
+525 RNNLDCR
-532 LDVGLGSGDRQEKII
+532 IDVGLGSGDRQEKIV
-547 NLNAI
+547 NLNTI
-552 LTLQQQF
+552 LAMQQQF
-559 MQQGLALTDQAKMY
+559 MQQGLPLADQAKMY
-573 NTLERLAVEVGL
+573 NTLEKLVVEVGL
-585 KDAAPYFN
+585 KDASPYFN
-593 DPNQPQQVL
+593 DPSQPQQLL

-609 TAMVQQMQAQ
+609 SAAVQQLQAQ

-634 KLAAEQQQQQFD
+634 TLAEQAQKQQFET
-646 GQKMLLEMEQRQ
+646 QKLMLEMEQKQ
-658 REFQANYLTKL
+658 KEFQTNYLTKL

-675 YGQNVPGSMV
+675 YGQNVPGALV

>member
-1 MTSIALSI
+1 
-9 LTSQSVEE
+9 
-17 GRQNMKMSD
+17 MKMSD
-26 SEINAIVGAEERDS
+26 SEINKIVGAEEDDA
-40 IDFQTQIG
+40 INFQSQIG
-48 QDRAK
+48 RDRAK
-53 LMDYYN
+53 LLDYYN
-59 CMPYGDEQEGQ
+59 CRPYGDEVEGQ

-97 YVARF
+97 YIARF

-141 LLQYTGTVKVYWDEK
+141 LLQYTGTVKIYWDEK
-156 KEVTKEKY
+156 KEVTKERY

-170 ELQKLQMDEET
+170 ELQKLQMDQET

-187 ERIEVIQGAPFTVYD
+187 ERIEIVQGTPFTVYD
-202 VSVKR
+202 VQVKR
-207 TTTIG
+207 TKTIG

-241 RTPKTRSQ
+241 RTPKTRSE
-249 LILMGFDKDVVDT
+249 LILMGFDRDT
-262 LPADEYFDFQVSEEK
+262 VENLPADEYYDFDVSYEK
-277 NARYWNY
+277 NSRYWNY
-284 DGLVDTNPGDS
+284 DGLIETNPGDP
-295 SNDIIYLGEYYVYI
+295 SNDVIYLGEYYVYM

-321 VFRAGNQILDKAQV
+321 VFRAGNVILDKNQV
-335 DEHPFCVVVPIP
+335 DEHPFAVVVPIP
-347 IPHRAIGSCPAEQV
+347 IPHRAIGSCPGEQV

-397 LLTPRAGGIIRVN
+397 LLTPRAGGIIRIN

-418 LQPLVVQP
+418 LQPLAVQP

-448 TRYNQGLDSESLNKT
+448 TRYNQGLDSEALNKT

-498 KLGMQYQNDV
+498 KLSMQYQNDS

-513 MGTPMEIDPTSW
+513 MGQPMEIDPTSW
-525 RQNLDCR
+525 RNNLDCR
-532 LDVGLGSGDRQEKII
+532 IDVGLGSGDRQEKII
-547 NLNAI
+547 NLNTI
-552 LTLQQQF
+552 LAMQQQF
-559 MQQGLALTDQAKMY
+559 MQQGLPLADQAKMY
-573 NTLERLAVEVGL
+573 NTLEKLVVEVGL
-585 KDAAPYFN
+585 KDASPYFN
-593 DPNQPQQVL
+593 DPSQPQELL

-609 TAMVQQMQAQ
+609 SAAVQQLQAQ

-634 KLAAEQQQQQFD
+634 SLAEQQQKQQFET
-646 GQKMLLEMEQRQ
+646 QKLLLEMEQKRK
-658 REFQANYLTKL
+658 EFETNYLTKL

-675 YGQNVPGSMV
+675 YGQNVPGALV